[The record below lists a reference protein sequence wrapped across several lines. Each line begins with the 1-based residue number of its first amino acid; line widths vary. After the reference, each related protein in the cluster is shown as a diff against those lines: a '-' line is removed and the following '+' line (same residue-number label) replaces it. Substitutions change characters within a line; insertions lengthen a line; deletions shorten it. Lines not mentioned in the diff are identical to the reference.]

1 LIFLFD
7 SGLRKCLKP
16 SLTNFSEQHF
26 LKLSGV
32 PFCLVAD
39 PKQHS
44 HCGDPD
50 SGTHIP
56 VFVWRIKLGTL
67 FKESKLFGHG
77 VSLILQAILTSGGG
91 MLFGIFDGHGGA
103 ACGQASP

>member
-1 LIFLFD
+1 L
-7 SGLRKCLKP
+7 KACLKKP
-16 SLTNFSEQHF
+16 NFSEQHF

-44 HCGDPD
+44 QCGDPD
-50 SGTHIP
+50 SGTHI
-56 VFVWRIKLGTL
+56 FVWRTKLETL

-77 VSLILQAILTSGGG
+77 VSLIVQAILTSGGG

-103 ACGQASP
+103 ACGQASSRRTVGK